1 MSDAT
6 LEAIERLLAA
16 GGDADDVLRAVVAE
30 LEHEPGI
37 DWAGILFQEGGEL
50 ALGPEQGTP
59 DPQRRRSV
67 PVTYQEAVVGELA
80 IDGEADTALLERV
93 ALALS
98 AHVLLGW
105 DTGGEAWSP

>member
-1 MSDAT
+1 MSYAA
-6 LEAIERLLAA
+6 LEAIERILAA
-16 GGDADDVLRAVVAE
+16 GGDADDVLRGVIAE

-37 DWAGILFQEGGEL
+37 EWAGILFQEGGEL
-50 ALGPEQGTP
+50 VLGPEQGTP

-67 PVTYQEAVVGELA
+67 PVTYEGVVVGELA
-80 IDGEADTALLERV
+80 VDGKADTALLERV

-105 DTGGEAWSP
+105 DTGGQAWEP